1 MKVSLG
7 LSFFLAFLDPGTSL
21 QCEVCH
27 SIGKSCSGPMKTCSG
42 GEDTCGII
50 LHEVMIGGMVIPSSI
65 KSCLSSSIC
74 QLGPITMN
82 YGKVKARS
90 HLACCTG
97 DDCRTISVSLPPED
111 DVPNGYQCPA
121 CYSVDSFQCGNEI
134 VNCTGSETQCVDLAG
149 LMNSGGLSLKAAMK
163 GCTTISECSIVGD
176 GKNNLGM
183 MDIKLRRFQCKPAS
197 ALARVS
203 SGFAPSDTL
212 FLPILSGFILE
223 KALF

>member
-1 MKVSLG
+1 MKVSVV

-27 SIGKSCSGPMKTCSG
+27 SIGKSCSGPMKTCNG

-50 LHEVMIGGMVIPSSI
+50 LHEVMIGGMAIPSSI
-65 KSCLSSSIC
+65 KSCLPYSMC

-97 DDCRTISVSLPPED
+97 DDCRTVSVSLPPED
-111 DVPNGYQCPA
+111 NVPNGYQCPA

-183 MDIKLRRFQCKPAS
+183 MDIKLRRFQCKQAS
-197 ALARVS
+197 VLARVS
-203 SGFAPSDTL
+203 SGFAPSGTL
-212 FLPILSGFILE
+212 FLPLLLGFILE
-223 KALF
+223 KVLL